1 MELKKCPE
9 GHYYDAS
16 VSAECPICQQIKMGG
31 GSTIPFDNEPQDQE
45 GVTVSGGYAATEPV
59 SGGGSA
65 TLPVDGAGAT
75 APVEKTAPV
84 WGTRDSYG
92 ADDEKTKAFVTE
104 ANGVN
109 PVVGWLVSL
118 NGSQKGLD
126 YRIHADNN
134 YIGRSEQM
142 DICVRGDDSISRVNH
157 AVLAYDTRGKA
168 FYFGNGEGRS
178 LVRLNNEVVLSTVKL
193 KAYDVIEIGR
203 TRLIFIP
210 LCGEGFD
217 WDNVE

>member
-1 MELKKCPE
+1 MELKQCPK
-9 GHYYDAS
+9 GHFYDAS
-16 VSAECPICQQIKMGG
+16 VSTECPICQQIRMGG
-31 GSTIPFDNEPQDQE
+31 GNTIPLDSEPQDSE
-45 GVTVSGGYAATEPV
+45 SATVSGGYSPTEPI
-59 SGGGSA
+59 SDGISA
-65 TLPVDGAGAT
+65 TWPTVEAGA
-75 APVEKTAPV
+75 AALAEKSASV
-84 WGTRDSYG
+84 WKSEDPYG
-92 ADDEKTKAFVTE
+92 ADDGKTIGYVE
-104 ANGVN
+104 NGVN

-118 NGSQKGLD
+118 TGSRKGQD

-142 DICVRGDDSISRVNH
+142 DICIRGDDSISRVNH
-157 AVLAYDTRGKA
+157 AVLAYDARGKS